1 MISIAELSLLQNDK
15 NAVIAIIQSLN
26 IPSYNLDDSALNIQH
41 YLKNLRPEISIIIE
55 DNYIDKVY
63 RDEYYTYFSTKLY
76 PYKRD
81 CVKLSFIDL
90 KIEKDMLLNPAALEN
105 IKDAYLGF
113 MILRPIFPGIVGR
126 TALSPTALQSPSSD
140 IRICKAPIK
149 NSIIGQDV
157 TIRAFPHS
165 SQDTELMTCA
175 ETTIWSLMEYF
186 GNKYP
191 EYSPILPSKIHKILD
206 LKAYQRHIPSEGL
219 LYTDISYVLQSNSFG
234 CKVYSRRTYSEDA
247 FKRIISSYIES
258 GVPLGVAI
266 TGMHNGKRIGHA
278 VVCIGRKHIPQNK
291 IDTLPS
297 KSFTKNPVRY
307 KIWNDCIDE
316 FVFNDDNN
324 PCYQIADI
332 SHPTPQY
339 PACSVSDIVVP
350 LYHKIYFDAP
360 KALNFSEQICDLL
373 FSAHLPDGCVLR
385 TYLASSHSYRNHII
399 KDSLLD
405 RAYKQFI
412 LDYIKL
418 PKFVWVT
425 EISSYDNFIN
435 KNVNGII
442 LLDATETRTDSFRP
456 LIFGCFDAFNIIY
469 DNTRLKIRQNSL
481 SLQFNCKTYT
491 RNLE

>member
-41 YLKNLRPEISIIIE
+41 YLRNLRPEISIIIE

-76 PYKRD
+76 PYRRD

-90 KIEKDMLLNPAALEN
+90 KIDKDMLLNPATLED

-157 TIRAFPHS
+157 SIRAFPHS

-186 GNKYP
+186 GNKYS

-234 CKVYSRRTYSEDA
+234 CKVYSRRTYSADA

-266 TGMHNGKRIGHA
+266 TGMHKGKRI
-278 VVCIGRKHIPQNK
+278 K
-291 IDTLPS
+291 
-297 KSFTKNPVRY
+297 
-307 KIWNDCIDE
+307 W
-316 FVFNDDNN
+316 
-324 PCYQIADI
+324 
-332 SHPTPQY
+332 
-339 PACSVSDIVVP
+339 
-350 LYHKIYFDAP
+350 
-360 KALNFSEQICDLL
+360 
-373 FSAHLPDGCVLR
+373 
-385 TYLASSHSYRNHII
+385 
-399 KDSLLD
+399 
-405 RAYKQFI
+405 
-412 LDYIKL
+412 
-418 PKFVWVT
+418 
-425 EISSYDNFIN
+425 
-435 KNVNGII
+435 
-442 LLDATETRTDSFRP
+442 
-456 LIFGCFDAFNIIY
+456 
-469 DNTRLKIRQNSL
+469 
-481 SLQFNCKTYT
+481 
-491 RNLE
+491 